1 MILSCFLREDGEENK
16 NSQVLSRSDRQTDEL
31 TQTKIDKVIQG
42 VAKVLKA
49 RENKKDESNYLHR
62 RTTDGA
68 RKGKDHQI
76 APPPSKLTSAHEEG
90 RKLSVPILYPPLVT
104 APTHIFP

>member
-76 APPPSKLTSAHEEG
+76 APPPLQAHF
-90 RKLSVPILYPPLVT
+90 RS
-104 APTHIFP
+104 